1 MVVVKS
7 GSRGGVWLV
16 SEECLVDDVEKVVME
31 VEAFLSPTYAARL
44 EHGQRNVSQWLLLPS
59 PVSMQGPASRCVCQ
73 QSRLVMA

>member
-1 MVVVKS
+1 MVAES

-16 SEECLVDDVEKVVME
+16 SEECLVVDVEKVME

-44 EHGQRNVSQWLLLPS
+44 EHGRRNVSQWLLLPS